1 MQNKT
6 IDMLQVRKHTLEQR
20 TEKDNGKI
28 VKKLERKIRKIKG
41 E

>member
-6 IDMLQVRKHTLEQR
+6 IEMLEVRKHTLEQR
-20 TEKDNGKI
+20 TEKDNGNI